1 MFLPLECGL
10 PSPQTPMV
18 SFFLASE
25 EGVSTSCFA
34 ALFMLPPTFN
44 GCALLARK
52 RAAEVAPAFCALLYE
67 SASIWILAS
76 TNLKKA
82 SPFQDT
88 NPRLQAL
95 VFHTEFKA
103 IICLVLVCPTHTH
116 TYMYKYINI
125 YLYSEREREKERER
139 KRYKRTT

>member
-18 SFFLASE
+18 SFVLASE

-52 RAAEVAPAFCALLYE
+52 RAAEVAPAFCALLFE
-67 SASIWILAS
+67 PASIWILAS

-82 SPFQDT
+82 SPYT

-95 VFHTEFKA
+95 VFHTELKA